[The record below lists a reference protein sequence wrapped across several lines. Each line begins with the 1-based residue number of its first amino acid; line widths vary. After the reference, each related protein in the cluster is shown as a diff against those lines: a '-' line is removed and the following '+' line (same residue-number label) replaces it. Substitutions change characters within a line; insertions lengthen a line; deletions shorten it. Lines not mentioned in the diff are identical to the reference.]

1 MWLLYQNL
9 QLCKDGYNYTLNQM
23 YKRLV
28 WSFKALY
35 NGEEPTEDWDG
46 NSIPGAVPG
55 VKLMNGL
62 WMAVW
67 AIICDLDHVFK
78 CYGMPNSN
86 SNKPCGICPV
96 DSCHLPWWDF
106 RPNAKWIPRIY
117 TKQVWLDAGL
127 QVSCIWDIFGVS
139 CLSFYPDWMH
149 CKPLGID
156 KILLGSREIQ
166 KSLGCLLKCIRMV

>member
-35 NGEEPTEDWDG
+35 DGEEPTEDWDG

-86 SNKPCGICPV
+86 SNKPCGLCSWILVICPGGI
-96 DSCHLPWWDF
+96 SGQMLSGFQESTPS
-106 RPNAKWIPRIY
+106 K
-117 TKQVWLDAGL
+117 
-127 QVSCIWDIFGVS
+127 FG
-139 CLSFYPDWMH
+139 WM
-149 CKPLGID
+149 
-156 KILLGSREIQ
+156 
-166 KSLGCLLKCIRMV
+166 LGCK